1 MTFSAVLTLLLA
13 ALCCQQ
19 VGSAKCRRV
28 RENDPLLAPC
38 CTTAVSDVVQG
49 HCPIN
54 LTSDPPPAI
63 ETSSGYYETIR
74 VQVWINSTDFLQ
86 IEMEGN
92 YREVFRPH
100 TSCKIKNHRNQA
112 IRCCKNSANSHLWK
126 LEFDFKVASR
136 QTAYVSYS
144 SKSINCNVHYVV
156 PAPQPDFRLSVNES
170 SKTISVHVDSGDPV
184 KVRWCYEKDSG
195 CSSGDQPLT
204 TSRSAVITIPHLL
217 PCVCVEVYYT
227 YEDASRRRKC
237 PFRNESLIDN
247 REILQT
253 STVTMYDSHLLWV
266 PKCPECRKKVSAA
279 LCWKMHN
286 NVCIP
291 IPNSTLETSNDP
303 ALQIKT
309 STVDKH
315 PQICVQFFI
324 QDSHSISC
332 LFNNDKPTWEAHITP
347 VRQSMLVH
355 ITFTLSATFSAQL
368 CLLTEAGCVPRGQIH
383 SETLATNNQSVGINV
398 PIQDITERSC
408 VQVWQSYPALSGRR
422 ILCPDYTHNRR
433 GVYAVGVLLLV
444 VICMLLGCFIHRATK
459 SGMAGC
465 LTIQR
470 PVLLVCSS
478 DQSAH
483 VSAVCALASI
493 LHEEL
498 DASVHTALWAQ
509 SSQMQAQNGASV
521 ADLGPLPWLYGQWEA
536 VRKAQGKMLIVW
548 SPEAKRTYQR
558 WRVNRVD
565 MNNSW
570 RTDKIRAP
578 VHDHLKVTGSRVE
591 KVNDEKCIESERAN
605 CFEDEDSQKEP
616 STVIKPVFVA
626 ALASLEAALLEGK
639 GKDVA
644 IVYFQGLCHSRDI
657 PHAFKGVPRFC
668 LPQEFSGLIQELAE
682 VREGTKSGEVRWHCW
697 PRLLSKVLSVW
708 LARQL
713 TQRLQTVLPQT
724 RAQRVPSAIKTSS
737 DQTKSKWKLPLVGSP
752 TSKQER
758 ELLHR

>member
-1 MTFSAVLTLLLA
+1 
-13 ALCCQQ
+13 
-19 VGSAKCRRV
+19 
-28 RENDPLLAPC
+28 
-38 CTTAVSDVVQG
+38 SDVVRG

-54 LTSDPPPAI
+54 LTSHPPTAI
-63 ETSSGYYETIR
+63 ETSSGYYEMIR
-74 VQVWINSTDFLQ
+74 VHVWINSTGMFCNLIFNYLCCCTFICKYFCHHQPFIVVHLTKLLKGFSNCCLPDFHQ
-86 IEMEGN
+86 IEMEGH
-92 YREVFRPH
+92 YKDVFLHFQPL
-100 TSCKIKNHRNQA
+100 
-112 IRCCKNSANSHLWK
+112 SHH
-126 LEFDFKVASR
+126 FGS
-136 QTAYVSYS
+136 
-144 SKSINCNVHYVV
+144 H
-156 PAPQPDFRLSVNES
+156 PAAVLFFLSDLGPQPNFRLSVNKS

-184 KVRWCYEKDSG
+184 NIRWCYEDSYG
-195 CSSGDQPLT
+195 DCSNGHSLT
-204 TSRSAVITIPHLL
+204 KNRSAVITIPYLL
-217 PCVCVEVYYT
+217 PCVCVEVKN
-227 YEDASRRRKC
+227 DIFDRVNLKSVFILNGS
-237 PFRNESLIDN
+237 PDN

-253 STVTMYDSHLLWV
+253 SEVMVFESYLLWT
-266 PKCPECRKKVSAA
+266 PQCPECRKQVSAA

-291 IPNSTLETSNDP
+291 IPNSTLEKNNEP

-315 PQICVQFFI
+315 PQICVQVRSPLENSLF
-324 QDSHSISC
+324 QSC
-332 LFNNDKPTWEAHITP
+332 LYMSDKPSWETHITP
-347 VRQSMLVH
+347 ARQSLLVH
-355 ITFTLSATFSAQL
+355 ITSTVSAKFSAQL

-383 SETLATNNQSVGINV
+383 SETMVIGINV
-398 PIQDITERSC
+398 PIQDITERLC
-408 VQVWQSYPALSGRR
+408 VQVWQSDPALSGRR

-433 GVYAVGVLLLV
+433 GVYAIGVLLLV
-444 VICMLLGCFIHRATK
+444 LICMLLGSFIHHATK
-459 SGMAGC
+459 SGKAGW

-483 VSAVCALASI
+483 VSAVCTLASI

-498 DASVHTALWAQ
+498 DAPVHTALWSQ
-509 SSQMQAQNGASV
+509 SSQTQAQNGASV

-536 VRKAQGKMLIVW
+536 VCKAQGKILIMW

-558 WRVNRVD
+558 WRGNRVD
-565 MNNSW
+565 MDNSW

-578 VHDHLKVTGSRVE
+578 VHDYLKVTGSRVE
-591 KVNDEKCIESERAN
+591 KNNNEKCIESRRVN

-616 STVIKPVFVA
+616 STVIKPMFVA
-626 ALASLEAALLEGK
+626 ALASLEAALLQGK

-682 VREGTKSGEVRWHCW
+682 GREGTKSGKFRWHCW
-697 PRLLSKVLSVW
+697 PRLLSKVLSAC

-724 RAQRVPSAIKTSS
+724 RAQRVSSAIKTSS
-737 DQTKSKWKLPLVGSP
+737 DQTKSRWKLPLLWG
-752 TSKQER
+752 TGK
-758 ELLHR
+758 L

>member
-1 MTFSAVLTLLLA
+1 MTFSAVLMLLLT
-13 ALCCQQ
+13 ALRCQQ
-19 VGSAKCRRV
+19 VGSVKCRKV
-28 RENDPLLAPC
+28 HQ
-38 CTTAVSDVVQG
+38 TAVSDVVRG

-54 LTSDPPPAI
+54 LTSHPPTAI
-63 ETSSGYYETIR
+63 ETSSGYYEMIR
-74 VQVWINSTDFLQ
+74 VHVWINSTDFHQ
-86 IEMEGN
+86 IEMEGH
-92 YREVFRPH
+92 YKDVFRPYNN
-100 TSCKIKNHRNQA
+100 CKIESHSRP
-112 IRCCKNSANSHLWK
+112 IRCCKNSTNSHLWK
-126 LEFDFKVASR
+126 LELNFKAYSR
-136 QTAYVSYS
+136 KSVSVSYS
-144 SKSINCNVHYVV
+144 SKSINCSVRYVV
-156 PAPQPDFRLSVNES
+156 PGPQPNFRLSVNKS

-184 KVRWCYEKDSG
+184 NIRWCYEDSYG
-195 CSSGDQPLT
+195 DCSNGHSLT
-204 TSRSAVITIPHLL
+204 KNRSAVITIPYLL

-227 YEDASRRRKC
+227 YRDASRRRKC

-253 STVTMYDSHLLWV
+253 SEVTVFESYLLWT
-266 PKCPECRKKVSAA
+266 PQCPECRKQVSAA

-291 IPNSTLETSNDP
+291 IPNSTLEKNNEP

-324 QDSHSISC
+324 QDSHSIYC
-332 LFNNDKPTWEAHITP
+332 LFDKPSWETHITP
-347 VRQSMLVH
+347 ARQSVLVH
-355 ITFTLSATFSAQL
+355 ITSTVSATFSAQL

-383 SETLATNNQSVGINV
+383 SETMATNHQSVRINV

-408 VQVWQSYPALSGRR
+408 VQVWQSDPALSGRR
-422 ILCPDYTHNRR
+422 ILCPDYTHNRW
-433 GVYAVGVLLLV
+433 GVYAIGVLLLV
-444 VICMLLGCFIHRATK
+444 LICMLLGSFIHRATK
-459 SGMAGC
+459 SGKAGW

-498 DASVHTALWAQ
+498 DAPVHTALWSQ
-509 SSQMQAQNGASV
+509 SSQTQAQNGASV

-536 VRKAQGKMLIVW
+536 VREAQGKILIMW

-558 WRVNRVD
+558 WRGSRVD
-565 MNNSW
+565 MDNSW

-578 VHDHLKVTGSRVE
+578 VHDYLKVTGSRVE
-591 KVNDEKCIESERAN
+591 KNNNEKCIESRRVN

-616 STVIKPVFVA
+616 STVIKPMFVA
-626 ALASLEAALLEGK
+626 ALASLEAALLQGK

-682 VREGTKSGEVRWHCW
+682 GREGTKSGKFRWHCW
-697 PRLLSKVLSVW
+697 PRLLSKVLSAC

-724 RAQRVPSAIKTSS
+724 RAQRVSSAIKTSS
-737 DQTKSKWKLPLVGSP
+737 DQTKSRWKPPLVGSP
-752 TSKQER
+752 NSKQEQ
-758 ELLHR
+758 EPVHR

>member
-1 MTFSAVLTLLLA
+1 
-13 ALCCQQ
+13 
-19 VGSAKCRRV
+19 
-28 RENDPLLAPC
+28 
-38 CTTAVSDVVQG
+38 
-49 HCPIN
+49 
-54 LTSDPPPAI
+54 
-63 ETSSGYYETIR
+63 
-74 VQVWINSTDFLQ
+74 
-86 IEMEGN
+86 
-92 YREVFRPH
+92 
-100 TSCKIKNHRNQA
+100 
-112 IRCCKNSANSHLWK
+112 
-126 LEFDFKVASR
+126 ASR
-136 QTAYVSYS
+136 KNASVSYS
-144 SKSINCNVHYVV
+144 SKSINCSVHYVV
-156 PAPQPDFRLSVNES
+156 PAPQPDFRLSVNKS

-195 CSSGDQPLT
+195 CYSDGQPLST
-204 TSRSAVITIPHLL
+204 VSSRSAVIAIPHLL
-217 PCVCVEVYYT
+217 PCVY
-227 YEDASRRRKC
+227 
-237 PFRNESLIDN
+237 N

-253 STVTMYDSHLLWV
+253 SEVTMYDSHLLWV
-266 PKCPECRKKVSAA
+266 PLCPECRKKVSAA
-279 LCWKMHN
+279 LCWKMHK

-315 PQICVQFFI
+315 PQICVQLILMF
-324 QDSHSISC
+324 SLS
-332 LFNNDKPTWEAHITP
+332 LLLTLPDKPSWETHITP

-355 ITFTLSATFSAQL
+355 ITFTLSARFSAQL

-383 SETLATNNQSVGINV
+383 SETLVKNTAWMNFWF
-398 PIQDITERSC
+398 C
-408 VQVWQSYPALSGRR
+408 VLYFHYPVFHLFFLQVWQSYPALSGRR

-433 GVYAVGVLLLV
+433 GVYAAGVLLLV
-444 VICMLLGCFIHRATK
+444 IICMLLGCFIHRATK
-459 SGMAGC
+459 SGMAGW

-498 DASVHTALWAQ
+498 DAPVHTALWTQ
-509 SSQMQAQNGASV
+509 SSQTQAQNGASV

-536 VRKAQGKMLIVW
+536 VRKAQGKMLIMW

-565 MNNSW
+565 MDNSW

-591 KVNDEKCIESERAN
+591 KDINEKCIESERAN

-682 VREGTKSGEVRWHCW
+682 VREGTKSAEVRWRCW

-724 RAQRVPSAIKTSS
+724 RAQRVPSAIKTSL
-737 DQTKSKWKLPLVGSP
+737 DQTKSKWKLPVVGSP
-752 TSKQER
+752 GSKQER